1 MNTAR
6 FQPSTASRL
15 GALCLATVMTVL
27 MLGSVERLATSE
39 APAGLVAKMAAAEAR
54 A

>member
-1 MNTAR
+1 MNTTR
-6 FQPSTASRL
+6 FQPSISRRL
-15 GALCLATVMTVL
+15 GAFCLAAVMTVA
-27 MLGSVERLATSE
+27 MLGGVERLATSD